1 MVRTYKRR
9 TNRGTYDKNQL
20 REAVLAVRNGTLS
33 GYKAAQVYKIPRMT
47 IMDHVHKKR
56 SSNMIGR
63 KTTLPSEVEM
73 NLASCLHIM
82 ETYGFGLTRAEVL
95 DMVGEYIKQNNIPS
109 SFKNGVPGKDWFVSF
124 SKRHHL
130 SIKKPQAVEY
140 ARKTAIDPYIVFPY
154 FDLLE
159 KTIKELNLQDKP
171 HAIWNLDETSFS
183 KDPSKTKIVG
193 VKGYAA
199 TRVIATPGKDNTTVL
214 LGASAAGQKTPP
226 LIIFKG
232 KNVWDEWT
240 SPDAYPGT
248 TYAATKNGW
257 MESEVFEAFFKKTFL
272 PAIGNQRPVLLIYD
286 GHSTHVGLNI
296 IEEARRANVTI
307 LKIPPH
313 TSHVLQPL
321 DVSVMKSF
329 KDQWDRTLV
338 QWQRLNVGKPLEKKD
353 FSRLIG
359 SIWTKINPQV
369 LRNGFRKTGIY
380 PINRNEIEE
389 RLFDPLQL
397 KRWQQYLLNSPTQ
410 SKKEPQKLLCIAL
423 NCIKNHFCRNEQE
436 NLSIDLA
443 EDNKI
448 SFEELLLLKVKRSE
462 NISKPKRRK
471 VAPGA
476 EVITHDDVLKFKKDE
491 QNSKKNIKRKIQ
503 SNMTNKNTD
512 DVVLLSNLSRDNSQ
526 SKPFTALNSQDLP
539 DCFQNHELDTPK
551 VKITSN
557 VIIKAA
563 TKLDEDRIKPGPSG
577 LKPTR
582 KTKIIN
588 QNATSIQISAKK
600 IVKTSTFKGK
610 GIGKKSKGKENK
622 ELHLEK
628 TDDNLHHSKY
638 AKVIKRK
645 KQISRS
651 SSTTSVSGSCS
662 SHSDS
667 DIVNVSTDY
676 EYNDDVFLN
685 MPMKVPDFES
695 HSHHSQN
702 LLSKIECNEKTE
714 INKAKNSSLR
724 LKLRNARNINK
735 NDMNLKTTKNVY
747 SVNDHV
753 LVRYYNRNKWT
764 YYVGI
769 IQNNYIQG
777 GEIYY
782 SVRFYKTIKKPK
794 LLFKMT
800 KRVDQDNVPDESIL
814 KKVNL
819 HNDEQLLNC
828 LVLSCEDDELYFN

>member
-9 TNRGTYDKNQL
+9 SNKGAYDKNQL
-20 REAVLAVRNGTLS
+20 REAVLAVRHGTLS

-56 SSNMIGR
+56 SSNIIGR
-63 KTTLPSEVEM
+63 KPTLSFEVEM
-73 NLASCLHIM
+73 NLASCLHTM
-82 ETYGFGLTRAEVL
+82 EKNGFGLTRAEVL

-130 SIKKPQAVEY
+130 SIKRPQAVEY
-140 ARKTAIDPYIVFPY
+140 ARKTAMDPYIVFPY

-248 TYAATKNGW
+248 SYAATQNGW
-257 MESEVFEAFFKKTFL
+257 MESAVFEAFFKKTFL
-272 PAIGNQRPVLLIYD
+272 PTIGDQRPVLLIYD

-307 LKIPPH
+307 LKIPAH

-329 KDQWDRTLV
+329 KDQWDITLV
-338 QWQRLNVGKPLEKKD
+338 QWQRLNVGKPLPKKD

-359 SIWTKINPQV
+359 SIWTKLNPQV
-369 LRNGFRKTGIY
+369 IRNGFRKAGIY
-380 PINRNEIEE
+380 PINRNEIED

-397 KRWQQYLLNSPTQ
+397 NRWRQSFLNPPTQ

-423 NCIKNHFCRNEQE
+423 NCINNHFCRNEQK
-436 NLSIDLA
+436 NVSIDLA
-443 EDNKI
+443 KDNKI
-448 SFEELLLLKVKRSE
+448 SFEELLISKVKRSE
-462 NISKPKRRK
+462 TVSNPKRRK

-476 EVITHDDVLKFKKDE
+476 EIITHDDVLKFKRDE
-491 QNSKKNIKRKIQ
+491 QNNKNNIKRKIQ
-503 SNMTNKNTD
+503 SNLKNTD
-512 DVVLLSNLSRDNSQ
+512 DVVLLSTLSRDNSQ
-526 SKPFTALNSQDLP
+526 STPFTALNSQDLP
-539 DCFQNHELDTPK
+539 DCFQNRELNTPK

-557 VIIKAA
+557 IIIKAA
-563 TKLDEDRIKPGPSG
+563 TKPDEDNIKPGPSG
-577 LKPTR
+577 LNPTR
-582 KTKIIN
+582 KTKIVN

-600 IVKTSTFKGK
+600 MVTPTFKGK

-622 ELHLEK
+622 EIQH
-628 TDDNLHHSKY
+628 
-638 AKVIKRK
+638 AKVINRK
-645 KQISRS
+645 KQTRS
-651 SSTTSVSGSCS
+651 CSTSVSGSCS

-667 DIVNVSTDY
+667 DILNISSEY
-676 EYNDDVFLN
+676 EYNDDEFLD
-685 MPMKVPDFES
+685 MIMKVPDFKS
-695 HSHHSQN
+695 HAHHSQN
-702 LLSKIECNEKTE
+702 QDPQTECDQETDM
-714 INKAKNSSLR
+714 NKANNSNLR
-724 LKLRNARNINK
+724 LKLRNKRNINK
-735 NDMNLKTTKNVY
+735 NYIDHKTTEDVY

-753 LVRYYNRNKWT
+753 LVRYYNRNRWT

-769 IQNNYIQG
+769 IENIYIQDG
-777 GEIYY
+777 QIYY

-800 KRVDQDNVPDESIL
+800 KRVDHDNVPDKSIV
-814 KKVNL
+814 KKINL
-819 HNDEQLLNC
+819 HNDEGLLNGF
-828 LVLSCEDDELYFN
+828 VLSCEDDEVYFN